1 MSYLKVKKQNILRER
16 GRAFWPLDIFDFFV
30 FTNMFALELETSLY
44 YLSITITTDPSP
56 EQLVLNLIAFSNF
69 QILISNNPQLQEPL

>member
-1 MSYLKVKKQNILRER
+1 
-16 GRAFWPLDIFDFFV
+16 
-30 FTNMFALELETSLY
+30 MFALELETSLY